1 MNHARDQ
8 VAKLNAAAT
17 RLGFHDF
24 SADEETVPDADFQA
38 RNEVSNG

>member
-1 MNHARDQ
+1 MNRARDQ

-24 SADEETVPDADFQA
+24 SADEEMVPDADVQA
-38 RNEVSNG
+38 RGEVIRG